1 MVPISQHSDPSPGPG
16 MGQGLLPAAAAAAK
30 SWLHTHP
37 CSQQHTPVSQRR
49 AGRDKAQCR
58 VGPMGQSSAVG
69 PIPCSN
75 TMAEDAEAGIFP
87 LLGTDEGWSRSVLA
101 GGVGDCRALMGMG
114 TSGVLQSPG
123 SVQCPLCAGMSC
135 TGHHHE
141 SGLLRPFPS
150 DCRTVGCPS
159 SA

>member
-1 MVPISQHSDPSPGPG
+1 
-16 MGQGLLPAAAAAAK
+16 
-30 SWLHTHP
+30 
-37 CSQQHTPVSQRR
+37 
-49 AGRDKAQCR
+49 
-58 VGPMGQSSAVG
+58 MGQSSAVG

-75 TMAEDAEAGIFP
+75 TMAEDVEAGIFP
-87 LLGTDEGWSRSVLA
+87 LLGTGEGWSRSVLA

-114 TSGVLQSPG
+114 TSVVLQSPG

-141 SGLLRPFPS
+141 SGLLRRFPCG
-150 DCRTVGCPS
+150 CRTVGCPS